1 MLKRERLL
9 TIRELVDRKGIVT
22 VTEIGEN
29 LGVSAMTVRRD
40 LDELAG
46 ENLLIRI
53 HGGAQSKRYNQMTEL
68 SRVEKRNLHVS
79 EKTAIAKIIGSMI
92 HDGDTVY
99 IGPGT
104 TNELVAEY
112 ITATDVRVITN
123 SLPVFQS
130 FQSRADHFSLQ
141 LIGGRYRPRSGAF
154 IGSLAN
160 EVLRRL
166 RTDKAFVSVNGLDEQ
181 VLSNANT
188 EEGET
193 QRIALTN
200 AGRRYAVADH
210 SKLNRRDFYGFYDTS
225 QLDGIVTDPQI
236 TNNDYTKY
244 RHLTAVFSKPKK

>member
-1 MLKRERLL
+1 
-9 TIRELVDRKGIVT
+9 
-22 VTEIGEN
+22 
-29 LGVSAMTVRRD
+29 
-40 LDELAG
+40 
-46 ENLLIRI
+46 
-53 HGGAQSKRYNQMTEL
+53 
-68 SRVEKRNLHVS
+68 
-79 EKTAIAKIIGSMI
+79 
-92 HDGDTVY
+92 
-99 IGPGT
+99 
-104 TNELVAEY
+104 
-112 ITATDVRVITN
+112 VITN